1 MPVFQYKA
9 KRFDGKVI
17 SGVIELDSEMTL
29 IDRLHRKNAVLL
41 SASQV
46 EEGKLPRTPQ
56 VGLSEKFRS
65 RLKKT
70 FSPISSNEILLFTHQ
85 LSAMFGA
92 GVPLSRCLE
101 SLAKDLK
108 NKKFRDVV
116 SEIYRDIESGDDLSE
131 AMAKHA
137 HVFSKLYINMIHA
150 GESSGTLST
159 ILSQLSYYQETAMEI
174 RGKLKTALAYPIA
187 LMFFAMVVSFI
198 LLLFIIPQ
206 FNQIYTRL
214 NTALPLPTKI
224 LMGIS
229 NTVQHGYIW
238 YLFFFFGAWALF
250 WIILQTTSGKYTWD
264 RIKLQF
270 PIVGPIMVKSIFTQ
284 FSRTLSILLKSGLPI
299 IQSLKIISESI
310 PNVYIEKKVEECSI
324 KIQKGAT
331 ISEAFSDEKV
341 FPQLMLQMISSGE
354 ESGTLYAMLSKVADF
369 YQQQVSTTV
378 ATLTS
383 ILEPVLIVV
392 LGLII
397 GSIAIS
403 IFLPIFKMGGAFH

>member
-9 KRFDGKVI
+9 KRFDGKMI
-17 SGVIELDSEMTL
+17 SGVIELDNEITL

-41 SASQV
+41 SAIQV
-46 EEGKLPRTPQ
+46 EEGRLPRIPQ
-56 VGLSEKFRS
+56 AGIIEKLQS
-65 RLKKT
+65 KLKKA

-85 LSAMFGA
+85 LAAMFSA

-116 SEIYRDIESGDDLSE
+116 SDIYRDIESGDDLSE
-131 AMAKHA
+131 AMAKHS
-137 HVFSKLYINMIHA
+137 HVFNKLYINMIHA

-187 LMFFAMVVSFI
+187 LIFFAVVVSFI
-198 LLLFIIPQ
+198 LLLFVIPQ
-206 FNQIYTRL
+206 FSQVYARL
-214 NTALPLPTKI
+214 NTTLPLPTRI
-224 LMGIS
+224 MLCIS
-229 NTVQHGYIW
+229 NTVQHGYMW
-238 YLFFFFGAWALF
+238 YLGLFLGAWLSF
-250 WIILQTTSGKYTWD
+250 LIILQTKSGRYTWD
-264 RIKLQF
+264 RIKLRF
-270 PIVGPIMVKSIFTQ
+270 PIVGPIMVKGIFTQ

-299 IQSLKIISESI
+299 IQSLRIISESI

-331 ISEAFSDEKV
+331 ISEAFSEEKV
-341 FPQLMLQMISSGE
+341 FPQLMLQMIASGE
-354 ESGTLYAMLSKVADF
+354 ESGTLFAMLSKVADF

-383 ILEPVLIVV
+383 ILEPVLIVI

-403 IFLPIFKMGGAFH
+403 IFLPIFRMGGAFH

>member
-9 KRFDGKVI
+9 KRFDGKI
-17 SGVIELDSEMTL
+17 IAGVIDLDNEITL

-41 SASQV
+41 SASEV
-46 EEGKLPRTPQ
+46 EDGKKARMPQ
-56 VGLSEKFRS
+56 VGLKEKIHEKC
-65 RLKKT
+65 KKAV
-70 FSPISSNEILLFTHQ
+70 SPISSNEILLFTHQ
-85 LSAMFGA
+85 LAAMFGA

-131 AMAKHA
+131 AMAKHP

-159 ILSQLSYYQETAMEI
+159 ILNQLSFYQESAMEI
-174 RGKLKTALAYPIA
+174 RGRLKTALAYPAA
-187 LMFFAMVVSFI
+187 LIFFALVVTFA

-214 NTALPLPTKI
+214 NTELPLPTKI
-224 LMGIS
+224 LMNIS
-229 NTVQHGYIW
+229 NMVQHGYGWFIAGFIGFW
-238 YLFFFFGAWALF
+238 LLS
-250 WIILQTTSGKYTWD
+250 WIILQTSQGRYTWD
-264 RIKLQF
+264 RIKLRI
-270 PIVGPIMVKSIFTQ
+270 PILGPIMVKSIFTQ
-284 FSRTLSILLKSGLPI
+284 FSRTLSILLKSGLPV
-299 IQSLKIISESI
+299 IQSLKIISEST
-310 PNVYIEKKVEECSI
+310 PNVFIEKKVEECSI
-324 KIQKGAT
+324 KIQRGAT
-331 ISEAFSDEKV
+331 ISEAFSEGSV
-341 FPQLMLQMISSGE
+341 FPELMLQMITSGE
-354 ESGTLYAMLSKVADF
+354 ESGTLFAMLSKVADF

-378 ATLTS
+378 AALTS
-383 ILEPVLIVV
+383 ILEPVLIVT

-403 IFLPIFKMGGAFH
+403 IFLPIFRMGGAFH